1 MDVGA
6 SACKIPGP
14 SGQVASCR
22 RRTRTDSVP
31 TIVRPGRL
39 LVLALALLAPAG
51 CAQHRPVSSYGP
63 PPPVQEPTPSWEE
76 ELLLI
81 TGDELTEQEQ
91 IDLRALRLAEYRPPA
106 GARPPELGAGLEEL
120 LATEGESIIEEE
132 IGYDIPIVLNQ
143 RVEWWIDYFSINIHD
158 SFARYL
164 ARAATW
170 LPYLKDRLR
179 EAGLPEDLVYLALI
193 ESGFSTQAVS
203 RAGAVGPWQFMS
215 YTGREYG
222 LRIDRWVDERRDYER
237 STQAAIAYLSDLHDM
252 FDSWFLAAAGYNGGQ
267 GRVGR
272 SMLRDNTVNFWELTG
287 LHSETQNYVPKLI
300 AATIIAKEPEK
311 YGFRWVP
318 RAESIEW
325 TTVTVPSSTDL
336 DVIADVAGVPADVIR
351 GLNPHLLRGRTPP
364 GETNFPVK
372 IPPGSVETF
381 RANFARLTPEER
393 TRPPLVHLVREGE
406 TLAGVASAYDVSLAD
421 LARENDIGVRSSLEG
436 GERLVIPGHTAGTGG
451 YPLLG
456 VESVAELEPAAEA
469 DPAGAEEE
477 PLPAAL
483 VPRREIAT
491 TGARPGGSAPDGPLP
506 NADRA
511 RVIHRVRAGETL
523 ASIARRYGVSVSV
536 LRSFNGLEGDRIVAG
551 RRLAIP

>member
-1 MDVGA
+1 VL
-6 SACKIPGP
+6 
-14 SGQVASCR
+14 
-22 RRTRTDSVP
+22 

-39 LVLALALLAPAG
+39 LVLALALLVPAG

-63 PPPVQEPTPSWEE
+63 PPRVQEPTPSWEE

-143 RVEWWIDYFSINIHD
+143 RVEWWIDYFSINIHN

-164 ARAATW
+164 ARSATW

-179 EAGLPEDLVYLALI
+179 EAGLPEDLAYLALI

-237 STQAAIAYLSDLHDM
+237 STQAAIAYLSDLHEM

-318 RAESIEW
+318 RPESIEW

-336 DVIADVAGVPADVIR
+336 DVIADVAGVPVDVVR

-372 IPPGSVETF
+372 IPPGSVGTF

-393 TRPPLVHLVREGE
+393 TRPALVHLVRPGE
-406 TLAGVASAYDVSLAD
+406 TLAGIASAYDVSLAD
-421 LARENDIGVRSSLEG
+421 LARENDVGVRSALAG
-436 GERLVIPGHTAGTGG
+436 GERLVIPGRTASTGG

-469 DPAGAEEE
+469 GRPVAEVG
-477 PLPAAL
+477 PLPAAAEGGPL
-483 VPRREIAT
+483 PAAAT
-491 TGARPGGSAPDGPLP
+491 EPGPGGSAPDPAP

-536 LRSFNGLEGDRIVAG
+536 LKSFNGLEGDRIVAG

>member
-1 MDVGA
+1 MLYAV
-6 SACKIPGP
+6 
-14 SGQVASCR
+14 
-22 RRTRTDSVP
+22 
-31 TIVRPGRL
+31 
-39 LVLALALLAPAG
+39 G

-63 PPPVQEPTPSWEE
+63 PPRVQEPTPSWEE
-76 ELLLI
+76 ELALI

-132 IGYDIPIVLNQ
+132 IGYDIPIVLND
-143 RVEWWIDYFSINIHD
+143 RVEWWIDYFSTNIRG

-164 ARAATW
+164 ARSATW

-179 EAGLPEDLVYLALI
+179 EAGLPEDMAYLALI

-237 STQAAIAYLSDLHDM
+237 STQAAIAYLSDLHEM

-272 SMLRDNTVNFWELTG
+272 SMLRDNTANFWELTG
-287 LHSETQNYVPKLI
+287 LHSETKNYVPKLI

-311 YGFRWVP
+311 YGFRWIP
-318 RAESIEW
+318 RAEPVEW
-325 TTVTVPSSTDL
+325 ATVTVPSSTDL

-372 IPPGSVETF
+372 IPPGSVATF
-381 RANFARLTPEER
+381 QGNFARLTPEQR
-393 TRPPLVHLVREGE
+393 TRPALVHLVRTGE
-406 TLAGVASAYDVSLAD
+406 TLAGIASAYEVSLAD
-421 LARENDIGVRSSLEG
+421 LARENDLGVRSALEG
-436 GERLVIPGHTAGTGG
+436 GERLIIPGHTAAREAG
-451 YPLLG
+451 YPELG
-456 VESVAELEPAAEA
+456 VESVADLEPTAEDAAA
-469 DPAGAEEE
+469 ASVDE
-477 PLPAAL
+477 PMPAAL
-483 VPRREIAT
+483 VPRREVVRRD
-491 TGARPGGSAPDGPLP
+491 GGPGGSAAEPLPP

-523 ASIARRYGVSVSV
+523 ASIARRYGVPVAV
-536 LRSFNGLEGDRIVAG
+536 LRSFNALEDDRIVVGA
-551 RRLAIP
+551 RLGIP